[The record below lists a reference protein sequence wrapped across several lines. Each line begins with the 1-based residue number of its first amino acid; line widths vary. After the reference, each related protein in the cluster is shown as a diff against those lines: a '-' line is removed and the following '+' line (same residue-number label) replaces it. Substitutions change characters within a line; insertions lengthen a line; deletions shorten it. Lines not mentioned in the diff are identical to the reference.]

1 MNCLRKGAVL
11 IDVICGARPN
21 FMKIDSLVRAASFPY
36 RIVHTGQHYDHAMSG
51 SFFEQLGLPLPDVS
65 LGCGGGSISSQTA
78 RIMEA
83 YEPVML
89 ANLPEAVVVVGDVNS
104 TLACSLV
111 AVRHGVPVVHLEAG
125 LRSFDRTMPEE
136 INRLLTD
143 QIASLLLITSPE
155 ARDNLLSE
163 GRPDGSVIMTGNTMI
178 DTLLRLLPRSD
189 DIPVPSGDF
198 ALVTL
203 HRPGNVDD
211 RSKLTRILAA
221 LGELELPLVFPAHPR
236 TMKHIVEWGLSDA
249 LPSNLTMVP
258 PMEYLAFIA
267 HQRRSAVV
275 ITDSGGVQEETSVMG
290 VPCVTVRPNTER
302 PITCEIGTN
311 VLCPE
316 PGGIPAAVAERL
328 SSRGS
333 AHRNIPF
340 WDGAAGRR
348 SADAIERFLQ
358 GGES

>member
-1 MNCLRKGAVL
+1 M
-11 IDVICGARPN
+11 IDVVCGARPN
-21 FMKIDSLVRAASFPY
+21 FMKIDPLVRAASFPY
-36 RIVHTGQHYDHAMSG
+36 RIVHTGQHYDHSMSG
-51 SFFEQLGLPLPDVS
+51 SFFEQLGLPMPDVS

-89 ANLPEAVVVVGDVNS
+89 RNLPEAVVVVGDVNS

-111 AVRHGVPVVHLEAG
+111 AVRHGVPVIHLEAG

-163 GRPDGSVIMTGNTMI
+163 GRPESSVIMTGNTMI
-178 DTLLRLLPRSD
+178 DTLLRLLPLTD

-211 RSKLTRILAA
+211 RSKLCRIMAA
-221 LGELELPLVFPAHPR
+221 FGELELPLVFPAHPR
-236 TMKHIVEWGLSDA
+236 TLKNIREWGLA
-249 LPSNLTMVP
+249 MPTNLTLVP
-258 PMEYLAFIA
+258 PMTYLAFIA

-290 VPCVTVRPNTER
+290 IPCVTVRPNTER
-302 PITCEIGTN
+302 PITCLIGTN

-316 PGGIPAAVAERL
+316 PGDIPAAVAERL
-328 SSRGS
+328 ASRGS
-333 AHRNIPF
+333 AHRDIPF

-358 GGES
+358 GGRS

>member
-1 MNCLRKGAVL
+1 M

-21 FMKIDSLVRAASFPY
+21 FMKIDPLVRAASFPY

-51 SFFEQLGLPLPDVS
+51 SFFEQLGLPFPDVS

-111 AVRHGVPVVHLEAG
+111 AVRHGVPVIHLEAG

-163 GRPDGSVIMTGNTMI
+163 GRPEDSVIMTGNTMI
-178 DTLLRLLPRSD
+178 DTLLRLLPRSEG
-189 DIPVPSGDF
+189 IPVPSGDF

-211 RSKLTRILAA
+211 RSKLGRIMAA
-221 LGELELPLVFPAHPR
+221 LGQLDLPLVFPAHPR
-236 TMKHIVEWGLSDA
+236 TLKNIGEWGLSDA
-249 LPSNLTMVP
+249 LPVNLTMVP
-258 PMEYLAFIA
+258 PMTYLEFIA
-267 HQRRSAVV
+267 HQRHSAVV

-302 PITCEIGTN
+302 PVTCRIGTN

-316 PGGIPAAVAERL
+316 PEGIPAAVAERL
-328 SSRGS
+328 LTRGKALRS
-333 AHRNIPF
+333 IPF

-348 SADAIERFLQ
+348 SACAIQEFLE
-358 GGES
+358 GGKS

>member
-1 MNCLRKGAVL
+1 M

-21 FMKIDSLVRAASFPY
+21 FMKIDPLVRAASFPC
-36 RIVHTGQHYDHAMSG
+36 RIVHTGQHYDHSMSG
-51 SFFEQLGLPLPDVS
+51 SFFEQLGLPMPDVS
-65 LGCGGGSISSQTA
+65 LGCGGGSVTTQTA

-83 YEPVML
+83 YEPVL
-89 ANLPEAVVVVGDVNS
+89 LGDLPEAVVVAGDVNS

-136 INRLLTD
+136 VNRVLTD
-143 QIASLLLITSPE
+143 QVASLLLITSPE

-163 GRPDGSVIMTGNTMI
+163 GRPESAVIMTGNTMI
-178 DTLLRLLPRSD
+178 DTLLRLLPRSEG
-189 DIPVPSGDF
+189 IPVPTGDF

-211 RSKLTRILAA
+211 PSRLGRILAA
-221 LGELELPLVFPAHPR
+221 LGELDLSLVFPAHPR
-236 TMKHIVEWGLSDA
+236 TLKNISEWGLSDA

-258 PMEYLAFIA
+258 PMDYLSFIA
-267 HQRRSAVV
+267 HERRSAVV
-275 ITDSGGVQEETSVMG
+275 ITDSGGVQEETSVMA

-302 PITCEIGTN
+302 PITCELGTN

-316 PGGIPAAVAERL
+316 PGDIPEAVAERL

-333 AHRNIPF
+333 AHRSIPF

-348 SADAIERFLQ
+348 SADAIQEFMKAGR
-358 GGES
+358 S

>member
-1 MNCLRKGAVL
+1 MAL

-21 FMKIDSLVRAASFPY
+21 FMKIDPLVRAASFPY
-36 RIVHTGQHYDHAMSG
+36 RIVHTGQHYDHSMSG
-51 SFFEQLGLPLPDVS
+51 SFFEQLGLPVPDVS
-65 LGCGGGSISSQTA
+65 LGCGGGTISSQTA

-89 ANLPEAVVVVGDVNS
+89 GNLPEAVVVVGDVNS

-143 QIASLLLITSPE
+143 QIADLLLITSPE
-155 ARDNLLSE
+155 ARDNLLCE
-163 GRPDGSVIMTGNTMI
+163 GRPESAVIMTGNTMI
-178 DTLLRLLPRSD
+178 DTLLRLLPRTD

-211 RSKLTRILAA
+211 RSKLGRILAA

-236 TMKHIVEWGLSDA
+236 TLKNIRKWGLSEA
-249 LPSNLTMVP
+249 LPPNLSLVS
-258 PMEYLAFIA
+258 PMTYLEFIA
-267 HQRRSAVV
+267 HERRSSVV

-302 PITCEIGTN
+302 PITCELGTN

-316 PGGIPAAVAERL
+316 PEGIPAAVAERL

-333 AHRNIPF
+333 AHREIPF

-348 SADAIERFLQ
+348 SAEAIEEFLQ
-358 GGES
+358 GGKS